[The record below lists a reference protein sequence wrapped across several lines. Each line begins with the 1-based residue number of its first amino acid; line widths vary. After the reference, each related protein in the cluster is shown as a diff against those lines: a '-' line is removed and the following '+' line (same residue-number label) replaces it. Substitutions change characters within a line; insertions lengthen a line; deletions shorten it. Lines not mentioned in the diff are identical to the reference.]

1 MKSLKLISLC
11 ITALILLSAC
21 AQETAI
27 KDRDLLFENVTN
39 SSSFQAYYDD
49 HKTRKEILTRFKL
62 SDIITAEYPSEEERL
77 KAMDQKIKFSQ
88 EASAL
93 FEKLASFQSRKVNNS
108 SNEGDMLQ
116 DNIKFIKTQDVST
129 EVQELAID
137 LIRHDASQDTHQ
149 LANRVLEDFPSLTRM
164 DLLEITRRYDAK
176 KEQGSHSPQAY

>member
-1 MKSLKLISLC
+1 MFLC
-11 ITALILLSAC
+11 ITALFLFSAC

-49 HKTRKEILTRFKL
+49 HNTRKEILTRFKL
-62 SDIITAEYPSEEERL
+62 SDIIKAEYPSEEEKL

-93 FEKLASFQSRKVNNS
+93 FEKLASFQSQKVNNAP
-108 SNEGDMLQ
+108 NESDILQ
-116 DNIKFIKTQDVST
+116 DNIKFIKTQDVSA
-129 EVQELAID
+129 EVQKLAID
-137 LIRHDASQDTHQ
+137 LMRHDASQDTQQ
-149 LANRVLEDFPSLTRM
+149 LANRVLEEFPALTRM

-176 KEQGSHSPQAY
+176 QEQGSHSLQTY